1 MHPLDRRR
9 FIPSF
14 EDCSFHSSF
23 LSRNCRR
30 LRLYAVPL
38 CGQDVV
44 RSRRACFVT
53 LARSHVFRIGF
64 STRTVCCGIE
74 AQVPSQ
80 SGHGTT
86 CISCGCWR
94 NAFISP
100 LDRDDTA
107 GRFDLYLLP
116 FRSSYGDVR
125 GCYQLGLQYNTIY
138 NTISFILE
146 WTTSLDTSSRTV
158 REDVC
163 PRHVERRVTQLRQ
176 IVIERRVT

>member
-1 MHPLDRRR
+1 MVLHRVCTRSIVVVYTIILGLFFPLFFSITQLPTIASVRG
-9 FIPSF
+9 S
-14 EDCSFHSSF
+14 
-23 LSRNCRR
+23 
-30 LRLYAVPL
+30 L

-53 LARSHVFRIGF
+53 MARSHVFRIGF

-86 CISCGCWR
+86 CISCDCWR

-125 GCYQLGLQYNTIY
+125 GCFQLGLEYNTIY

-146 WTTSLDTSSRTV
+146 WTTSLDTSSRTLFV
-158 REDVC
+158 REEVC
-163 PRHVERRVTQLRQ
+163 PRHVERRVT
-176 IVIERRVT
+176 